1 MPLRLGGAVAVTGT
15 GEEFAPG
22 SFNREWCGYQRRE
35 VDAAIRQLTERLE
48 QLTTDRD
55 AALAT
60 ADDVTRELEA
70 ARAELAEYRMLHAG
84 YSKENTVSGT
94 IRYLMHVARQKAEK
108 EEQAAHERSEELL
121 RQARE
126 MAQRQAVL
134 LDEAEQETQ
143 RRLAEADRR
152 AREIVE
158 HAAAQA
164 RAIAEDLL
172 ERRRVLDRWCAE
184 LDIPVPRE
192 DTAVE
197 DTTVEEAPAQPA
209 VDLTA
214 PAAPTAPAQQPAQA
228 PPAAPAASAAPAA
241 ASAAP
246 VAGAAAAPAAGA
258 AQAAQAAPATGAA
271 APAMGAPAQAAPA
284 APAASAADGS

>member
-1 MPLRLGGAVAVTGT
+1 MTTGGQ
-15 GEEFAPG
+15 FAPG

-35 VDAAIRQLTERLE
+35 VDAAVKQLTERLE

-108 EEQAAHERSEELL
+108 EEQAAHERSEALL
-121 RQARE
+121 GQARE

-134 LDEAEQETQ
+134 LDETEQETQ
-143 RRLAEADRR
+143 RRLAEADRQ
-152 AREIVE
+152 AREIVA
-158 HAAAQA
+158 HAATEA
-164 RAIAEDLL
+164 RAIAADLA
-172 ERRRVLDRWCAE
+172 ERRRVLDRWCAR
-184 LDIPVPRE
+184 LDIPLPR
-192 DTAVE
+192 D
-197 DTTVEEAPAQPA
+197 DDSEEASGE
-209 VDLTA
+209 L
-214 PAAPTAPAQQPAQA
+214 
-228 PPAAPAASAAPAA
+228 
-241 ASAAP
+241 P
-246 VAGAAAAPAAGA
+246 VAEDPGPPTL
-258 AQAAQAAPATGAA
+258 AAPATTSATPGTT
-271 APAMGAPAQAAPA
+271 PATPATSGTTSATPGTDPAVLGTDPAQGAPAQAAPA

>member
-1 MPLRLGGAVAVTGT
+1 MTTGG
-15 GEEFAPG
+15 EFAPG

-35 VDAAIRQLTERLE
+35 VDAAIKQLTERLE

-126 MAQRQAVL
+126 IAHRQAVL
-134 LDEAEQETQ
+134 LDETEQETQ

-152 AREIVE
+152 AREIV
-158 HAAAQA
+158 ADATAQA
-164 RAIAEDLL
+164 RAIAADLV
-172 ERRRVLDRWCAE
+172 ERRKVLDRWCAQ
-184 LDIPVPRE
+184 LGIPVPRE
-192 DTAVE
+192 D
-197 DTTVEEAPAQPA
+197 DTDEPPTLAAPA
-209 VDLTA
+209 TA
-214 PAAPTAPAQQPAQA
+214 PPPPTTAPPAPSPPADAPPQPAPTAP
-228 PPAAPAASAAPAA
+228 PP
-241 ASAAP
+241 
-246 VAGAAAAPAAGA
+246 GG
-258 AQAAQAAPATGAA
+258 
-271 APAMGAPAQAAPA
+271 PAQAAPA

>member
-1 MPLRLGGAVAVTGT
+1 MA
-15 GEEFAPG
+15 GEEFTPG

-35 VDAAIRQLTERLE
+35 VDAAIRQLLERLE

-60 ADDVTRELEA
+60 ADDVGRELEA

-108 EEQAAHERSEELL
+108 EEQAAHERAEVLVA
-121 RQARE
+121 QARE
-126 MAQRQAVL
+126 MADRQAVL
-134 LDEAEQETQ
+134 LDETEQETQ

-158 HAAAQA
+158 GAAAEA
-164 RAIAEDLL
+164 RAIAAELV
-172 ERRRVLDRWCAE
+172 ERRKLLDRWCAE
-184 LDIPVPRE
+184 LDIPVPRDDE
-192 DTAVE
+192 TGDAT
-197 DTTVEEAPAQPA
+197 A

-214 PAAPTAPAQQPAQA
+214 PATGTVPPVPAAGRPGQATGSPAPAPS
-228 PPAAPAASAAPAA
+228 PAAPAASPAPPAASPAARAATPAAPAA
-241 ASAAP
+241 SPAASAASP
-246 VAGAAAAPAAGA
+246 APPAASPAAPAA
-258 AQAAQAAPATGAA
+258 T
-271 APAMGAPAQAAPA
+271 PA

>member
-1 MPLRLGGAVAVTGT
+1 MA

-35 VDAAIRQLTERLE
+35 VDAAIRQLVERLE

-60 ADDVTRELEA
+60 ADDVGRELEA

-108 EEQAAHERSEELL
+108 EEQAAHERAEALIA
-121 RQARE
+121 QARE
-126 MAQRQAVL
+126 MADRQAVL
-134 LDEAEQETQ
+134 LDETEQETQ

-158 HAAAQA
+158 GAAAEA
-164 RAIAEDLL
+164 RAIAAELV
-172 ERRRVLDRWCAE
+172 ERRKLLDRWCAE
-184 LDIPVPRE
+184 LDIPVPRDDE
-192 DTAVE
+192 TGDE
-197 DTTVEEAPAQPA
+197 
-209 VDLTA
+209 VDLAVPAAGTAPPVPAAAMPAAGRPGQATGSPA
-214 PAAPTAPAQQPAQA
+214 PAATPAPPAATPA
-228 PPAAPAASAAPAA
+228 PPAAGPAAPAAS
-241 ASAAP
+241 
-246 VAGAAAAPAAGA
+246 
-258 AQAAQAAPATGAA
+258 
-271 APAMGAPAQAAPA
+271 PA